1 MTTRSEV
8 VTRILRVLTLGSS
21 FPSVVETAS
30 GGRWVMKLAG
40 TGPGRRALAT
50 EFIALSL
57 ARHIGLAV
65 PDVSLVELPPDT
77 PWDVGTDEFY
87 EAVQRSAGTNLGIA
101 FVPAAVDLTAADL
114 GSLPADFL
122 DRLGAIDALLQNVD
136 RTLANPNIIRDG
148 KAQPW
153 AIDFGACLLIDRL
166 ARGQLEPRL
175 ALPANHFLAADAA
188 ADTKARTA
196 RIAATIDRKDI
207 VGIVQALPRPWLGE
221 LMLVQDALLLRL
233 ANYVETVASGQI
245 QRE

>member
-101 FVPAAVDLTAADL
+101 FVPAAVDLTAVDL

-122 DRLGAIDALLQNVD
+122 HRLGAIDALLQNVD

-166 ARGQLEPRL
+166 ARGKLEPQP
-175 ALPANHFLAADAA
+175 ALPANHFLAAETG
-188 ADTKARTA
+188 ADTKACAA
-196 RIAATIDRKDI
+196 RIAATIDRKVI
-207 VGIVQALPRPWLGE
+207 AGVVQALPRPWLAE
-221 LMLVQDALLLRL
+221 LTLRPDALLSRL
-233 ANYVETVASGQI
+233 QNYVETVASGQI
-245 QRE
+245 QHE